1 MKTIFLIYNTGIG
14 IGMPIL
20 LGLTIRAAK
29 KKKPAPKIPHGP
41 MFHEDSNLDQV
52 EENQNDISESKRH
65 SNPQIKESAKKKA
78 PKISQGR
85 MSYDDSE
92 LENEENQINIHVI
105 SGNVHMHPFGP
116 QIQESKL

>member
-1 MKTIFLIYNTGIG
+1 
-14 IGMPIL
+14 
-20 LGLTIRAAK
+20 
-29 KKKPAPKIPHGP
+29 

-65 SNPQIKESAKKKA
+65 SNPQIKESAEKKA
-78 PKISQGR
+78 PKFSQGR

-105 SGNVHMHPFGP
+105 SGNDHMHPFGP